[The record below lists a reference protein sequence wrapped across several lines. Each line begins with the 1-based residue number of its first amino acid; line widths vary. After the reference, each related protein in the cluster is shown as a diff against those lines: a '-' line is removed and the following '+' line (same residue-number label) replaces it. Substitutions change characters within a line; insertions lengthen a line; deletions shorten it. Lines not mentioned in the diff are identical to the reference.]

1 VNKKMYTYNMGFRT
15 GKFEKVGSFFDV
27 HTKINPLKRKREM
40 KFLPQ
45 FEEFAPEDLKAFSE
59 E

>member
-1 VNKKMYTYNMGFRT
+1 MGFRT